1 MLHRLRV
8 FLLIY
13 RYVLEHLIIIKSS
26 LGFLGRA
33 TIELSLT
40 WLSIWVDKLA
50 SGIFAVEILR
60 PHAFDIAIIYWSLRQ
75 WSLLIQHQ
83 ITFSFLFFLCVENPS
98 VLHFMFR
105 IYSQLHDL
113 LLILTQCS
121 WLHLLSHL
129 NLLLLLSYPLP
140 MRVFPIILMCI
151 HLHEVVVNT
160 FSN

>member
-8 FLLIY
+8 FLLIS
-13 RYVLEHLIIIKSS
+13 RYVLKHLIIIKSS

-40 WLSIWVDKLA
+40 WVSIWVDKLA

-83 ITFSFLFFLCVENPS
+83 ITFSFLFFLRVENPS
-98 VLHFMFR
+98 LHFMLR
-105 IYSQLHDL
+105 IDSQLHDL
-113 LLILTQCS
+113 LLVLMQCS
-121 WLHLLSHL
+121 WFHLPSHL
-129 NLLLLLSYPLP
+129 HLLLLLRYPLP
-140 MRVFPIILMCI
+140 MRVFPIILMSI
-151 HLHEVVVNT
+151 HLHEVVMNT
-160 FSN
+160 FLN